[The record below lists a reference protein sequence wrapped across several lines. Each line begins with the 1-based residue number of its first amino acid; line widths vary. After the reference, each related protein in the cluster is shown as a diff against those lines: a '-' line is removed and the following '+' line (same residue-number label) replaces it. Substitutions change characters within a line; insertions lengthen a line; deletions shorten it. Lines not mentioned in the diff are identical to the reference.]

1 MSYQPCSQYKK
12 TDTFTCVTKENK
24 NVSCF
29 MYFDHQTNM
38 IQRRCLCEP
47 NYHIL
52 NATQAVNGCGP
63 ESMIGKSKE
72 KNIMSQLLDKNTT
85 KCCSQHDV
93 CMGNVVDSGKCSVQ
107 FSQCLAKVPDLSP
120 TGVFTRNLLDYFVK
134 TSSNQFLHD
143 PSKYAC
149 KPIAL
154 PRLNTLQ
161 RKSQQER
168 WELLHPQDR
177 RPPNRWWW

>member
-1 MSYQPCSQYKK
+1 MYQPCSQYKK

-47 NYHIL
+47 NFRIADT
-52 NATQAVNGCGP
+52 NPVINGCGP
-63 ESMIGKSKE
+63 GSVIGQSE
-72 KNIMSQLLDKNTT
+72 NNFITQLLDNNTT
-85 KCCSQHDV
+85 RCCSQHDQ
-93 CMGNVVDSGKCSVQ
+93 CHSNVVDTGKCSHY

-134 TSSNQFLHD
+134 TSSNQFLHT
-143 PSKYAC
+143 PSNYAC
-149 KPIAL
+149 TPIAH

-161 RKSQQER
+161 RTSQQER

-177 RPPNRWWW
+177 RPSNRWWW